1 MNMVI
6 WNLRSTSLRNNTI
19 ELQIYVNS
27 LRILK
32 YNRIQLTR
40 LTLER

>member
-6 WNLRSTSLRNNTI
+6 WNLRITSLRDDTI
-19 ELQIYVNS
+19 ELQIYVNN

-32 YNRIQLTR
+32 YNRMQLKR
-40 LTLER
+40 LTLEC

>member
-6 WNLRSTSLRNNTI
+6 WNLCSTSLRNDTI
-19 ELQIYVNS
+19 ELQIFVNN

-32 YNRIQLTR
+32 YNRMQLTR
-40 LTLER
+40 LTLEC